1 MKRPS
6 QPPNHLATLKENQE
20 AIIKLFS
27 NQQFTE
33 FVTVCNKKYY
43 HWDILKHIIDPNNK
57 RPELTWA
64 VMKLL
69 RTPQYRPL
77 KIGEYVFLFS
87 TPNGILGKLH
97 QFDTGGAGRILSP
110 IDNINLEGRKEYV
123 ISSLMEEAIA
133 SSQLEGAAT
142 TRRVAKEILRLKKPP
157 QNRSEQ
163 MIVNGYLAMQHIT
176 RIKDKPLTPELILE
190 LQAIITKGTL
200 DSDAHV
206 GAWRDSNDVVVADKL
221 DPVQVYHRPPDYPQI
236 PLLMNELCAFANKDD
251 GEFIHPLVKGIILHF
266 LLGYIHPFNDGNG
279 RTARAVFYWYALHKG
294 YWLFEFMAVS
304 RIILRSQVNY
314 GLAYL
319 YSETDVNDITYFITH
334 NVDAIDEAFKEMQ
347 QHIIRKQKEQAEALR
362 LIRGTKGINLRQ
374 AQLLKEALRQ
384 PEVPLTFSS
393 VVGMY
398 GVVYQTARTDLLQL
412 VKLGYLVQSKIGK
425 KFMFSLKPN
434 AFAK

>member
-6 QPPNHLATLKENQE
+6 HSPNHLATLKENQE
-20 AIIKLFS
+20 HIVKLLS
-27 NQQFTE
+27 NQQFTQ
-33 FVTVCNKKYY
+33 FVTACNKKYY
-43 HWDILKHIIDPNNK
+43 HWDILKHIRDQSNT

-77 KIGEYVFLFS
+77 KIGGYDFLFS
-87 TPNGILGKLH
+87 TPNVMLGKLH

-142 TRRVAKEILRLKKPP
+142 TRRVAKEILRLKKQP

-176 RIKDKPLTPELILE
+176 RIKDKSLTPELILE

-200 DSDAHV
+200 DNDEHV
-206 GAWRDSNDVVVADKL
+206 GAWRDSNDVTVADKL
-221 DPVQVYHRPPDYPQI
+221 DPALVYHQPPDHMQI
-236 PLLMNELCAFANKDD
+236 SLLMSELCAFANRDEE
-251 GEFIHPLVKGIILHF
+251 EFIHPLVKGIILHF

-319 YSETDVNDITYFITH
+319 YSETDENDITYFITH

-347 QHIIRKQKEQAEALR
+347 KHIIHKQKEQAEALK

-374 AQLLKEALRQ
+374 AQLLKEILRQ
-384 PEVPLTFSS
+384 PAVPLTFNS
-393 VVGMY
+393 VAGMY
-398 GVVYQTARTDLLQL
+398 GVVYQTARTDVLQL
-412 VKLGYLVQSKIGK
+412 VKLGYLAQSKVGK
-425 KFMFSLKPN
+425 KFVFSLKPK
-434 AFAK
+434 AFVK